1 MTVAA
6 TLAIAAMAHSL
17 LQRDSP
23 RPYPRA
29 TPSSP
34 SPQEKFAMS
43 RNLFGDDFPPPAY
56 QSSGK
61 AASSLH
67 DLFGGARTCV
77 ALMKALEPHNDLRL
91 ASLRR
96 RV

>member
-1 MTVAA
+1 
-6 TLAIAAMAHSL
+6 
-17 LQRDSP
+17 
-23 RPYPRA
+23 
-29 TPSSP
+29 
-34 SPQEKFAMS
+34 MS

-91 ASLRR
+91 VSLRR